1 MTPLCSCLSS
11 PRETARIFDE
21 MCHVTITCMLAV
33 RNLLTYS
40 HIRLQVVLQFSP
52 RSRSQLR
59 DRNTTRSPRN
69 YPRHTA
75 IPAPGRLS
83 YMRNTWYRTRT
94 YPRERQ
100 SYQRDEPS
108 RPPMKLLLR
117 GLSAIMVG
125 LASGFGRAVFVD
137 VADSICPACECDGAF
152 CEYDGLGGG
161 L

>member
-1 MTPLCSCLSS
+1 M
-11 PRETARIFDE
+11 
-21 MCHVTITCMLAV
+21 TITRIHVRVLAVRTRV

-52 RSRSQLR
+52 RSRSPLR
-59 DRNTTRSPRN
+59 DRNTTRGITQASRDTGARP
-69 YPRHTA
+69 A
-75 IPAPGRLS
+75 IH
-83 YMRNTWYRTRT
+83 MRNTWYRTRT